1 MYTLLVTTVGL
12 VVALAPA
19 ARAQS
24 SHAAEAA
31 KDEVIAVQ
39 KRFYDAYRTCNRKE
53 VEALLVEDPLYRH
66 AAGPVQQGRDEIL
79 NGIRPADSCN
89 FDELRVDPRS
99 VRIIGDTA
107 IVYGDLMW
115 KVKNGPATEPGK
127 NIAVTTFVRR
137 NGRWLFAS
145 NVSAAVPERPTPG
158 TVPERR

>member
-1 MYTLLVTTVGL
+1 MMKVVVTAVIAA
-12 VVALAPA
+12 ALSTGVN
-19 ARAQS
+19 AQS
-24 SHAAEAA
+24 RDTANDAA
-31 KDEVIAVQ
+31 KKEVVDVQ
-39 KRFYDAYRTCNRKE
+39 KRFYDAYRSCNRKE
-53 VEALLVEDPLYRH
+53 VEALLVEDPFYRH

-79 NGIRPADSCN
+79 NGMRPADSCN

-115 KVKNGPATEPGK
+115 KVKNSPATEPGK

-145 NVSAAVPERPTPG
+145 NVSAAVPERPAAAA
-158 TVPERR
+158 PERK